1 MLPALAW
8 DFRSRGA
15 PTTLY
20 SLRFP
25 MIDVTGGESDGA
37 RPAWIAALAAE
48 LASHAGEHAETVEV
62 ALSRTVL
69 ARLVRNLA
77 VAEPHI
83 ALVSFPGGASVRQQF
98 VLARQTG
105 ARTPT
110 VASLP
115 DIPLSRMT
123 GVQP

>member
-1 MLPALAW
+1 MPAERTFRTDEASGHLPLV
-8 DFRSRGA
+8 
-15 PTTLY
+15 L
-20 SLRFP
+20 
-25 MIDVTGGESDGA
+25 A
-37 RPAWIAALAAE
+37 RPISPRAHIEVLNVWQAMAE
-48 LASHAGEHAETVEV
+48 TAETVEV
-62 ALSRTVL
+62 TLSRTVL
-69 ARLVRNLA
+69 ARLVRNLT